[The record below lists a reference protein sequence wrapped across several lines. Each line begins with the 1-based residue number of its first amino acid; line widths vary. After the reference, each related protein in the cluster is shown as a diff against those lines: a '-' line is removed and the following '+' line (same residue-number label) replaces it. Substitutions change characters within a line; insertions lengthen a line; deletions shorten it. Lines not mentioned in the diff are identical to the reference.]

1 MCCLFIDLFNEGEGG
16 GWVEAEGAKGGG
28 GYYSQS
34 QLSME
39 GGVNVQMAELDTD
52 EEPTFN

>member
-1 MCCLFIDLFNEGEGG
+1 MKEKVVAGWRRREPGGEGG
-16 GWVEAEGAKGGG
+16 R

>member
-1 MCCLFIDLFNEGEGG
+1 MAGWRRREPGAGG
-16 GWVEAEGAKGGG
+16 AT
-28 GYYSQS
+28 SQS

-39 GGVNVQMAELDTD
+39 GGVNVQMAELDAD